1 MEKLQ
6 SSKKIRL
13 KRKITKEFLAM
24 RFSVL
29 ASGSTGNAT
38 FIENEEHA
46 FLVDAGFSGKK
57 LESLFSQIDRSLAD
71 LDGIFVT
78 HEHSDHIKG
87 LGVIARKYGIPI
99 YANEKTWKAMD
110 GLIGKIP
117 LEQCFQFDMET
128 VKTFGGLSVESFAVS
143 HDAADPMFYTFHQS
157 DRKLAIIT
165 DTGYV
170 SDRMKGFIRG
180 ADSFVFESN
189 HDVSMLQMSRYPWS
203 IKRRIL
209 SDVGHVSNEDAAVAI
224 SSVVEE
230 KETRIY
236 LSHLSKDN
244 NMKDLARMSV
254 KQTLETCGIIT
265 GEYVHL
271 YDTDAE
277 KPTELVTV

>member
-1 MEKLQ
+1 
-6 SSKKIRL
+6 
-13 KRKITKEFLAM
+13 M

-29 ASGSTGNAT
+29 ASGSTGNAIY
-38 FIENEEHA
+38 IENEKHA
-46 FLVDAGFSGKK
+46 FLVDAGFSAKK
-57 LESLFSQIDRSLAD
+57 LESLMAGIDRSLKQI
-71 LDGIFVT
+71 DGIFVT

-87 LGVIARKYGIPI
+87 IGVIARKYGMPI

-110 GLIGKIP
+110 GNVGAIP
-117 LEQCFQFDMET
+117 LEQRFQFDMDT
-128 VKTFGGLSVESFAVS
+128 VQSFGSLDVQSFAVS
-143 HDAADPMFYTFHQS
+143 HDAADPMFYVFHENG
-157 DRKLAIIT
+157 RKLAIIT

-170 SDRMKGFIRG
+170 SDRMKGIIQG

-189 HDVSMLQMSRYPWS
+189 HDVSMLQMGRYPWS
-203 IKRRIL
+203 VKRRIL
-209 SDVGHVSNEDAAVAI
+209 SDVGHVSNEDAAVAM
-224 SSVVEE
+224 SEVVEE

-254 KQTLETCGIIT
+254 SQTLETCGILT

-271 YDTDAE
+271 YDTDAD